1 MTSGDKQLVPV
12 TKVRPQVEKMVGL
25 PSNDLWKS
33 SKRLFTKT
41 IMFVAFNQETQWES
55 HKGLDMFGSKALI
68 VVHKRGLQ
76 TMQ

>member
-1 MTSGDKQLVPV
+1 M
-12 TKVRPQVEKMVGL
+12 MC
-25 PSNDLWKS
+25 
-33 SKRLFTKT
+33 
-41 IMFVAFNQETQWES
+41 VAFNQETQWKS